1 MGRILFNGGR
11 LIGAVQIGNNGA
23 LADAMLVTIGDK
35 TYEWDNGGG
44 VTPGNVA
51 VTIGGDAATSAV
63 NLKNAINAN
72 KPTTPVT
79 ASIDPV
85 NTGTVR
91 LEADAN
97 GYPAGGVALTTTM
110 TGANIISGAV
120 MTGGEN
126 EGNISHAR
134 GKHTVTALD
143 VAAGNIMIHTGL
155 VSPDVFLAQCRTAA
169 GAQRFIDSLVTI
181 NGEYLQI
188 DFNAGTDPVA
198 GNVIHWDVWS

>member
-23 LADAMLVTIGDK
+23 LADAMLITIGDK
-35 TYEWDNGGG
+35 TYEWESAGG
-44 VTPGNVA
+44 VTPGNVE
-51 VTIGGDAATSAV
+51 VTIGGDAATSAL
-63 NLKNAINAN
+63 NLRNAINSN

-79 ASIDPV
+79 AAIDPIDSA
-85 NTGTVR
+85 TVR

-97 GYPAGGVALTTTM
+97 GYPDGGVALTTTM

-126 EGNISHAR
+126 ESNISHGR

-143 VAAGNIMIHTGL
+143 VAAGNIRIHTGL
-155 VSPDVFLAQCRTAA
+155 LSPDVFQAQCRTSA

-181 NGEYLQI
+181 DGEYLQV
-188 DFNAGTDPVA
+188 DFNGGTDPVA
-198 GNVIHWDVWS
+198 GDVIHWDVWS

>member
-23 LADAMLVTIGDK
+23 LADAMLIGIGDK
-35 TYEWDNGGG
+35 TYEWESGGG

-51 VTIGGDAATSAV
+51 VTIGGDAATSAL

-72 KPTTPVT
+72 KPTTPVS

-85 NTGTVR
+85 DSGTVR

-126 EGNISHAR
+126 EGNISHGR
-134 GKHTVTALD
+134 GVHAVTALD

-155 VSPDVFLAQCRTAA
+155 QSPAQFMAQVRSST
-169 GAQRFIDSLVTI
+169 GALKACDSLMTI
-181 NGEYLQI
+181 TGEYIQI
-188 DFNAGTDPVA
+188 DFNAGTDPAA
-198 GNVIHWDVWS
+198 GDEITWDAWS